1 MGLAKIITKLGI
13 GIASKAP
20 KWGGTLQSGGE
31 RLRRIEL
38 FTKDYL
44 KNNKKQ
50 LIGTFGLGLTAG
62 GLMFRGCSYTPEEPQ
77 QSQPPKKAPAEYKVC
92 VRDNDTLTFKSKQ
105 NAENFVKLYKE
116 FEKAADEQIDFWQDR
131 YYSSD
136 RKEWRKYYDTEKKIN
151 ADFDKKKQPYVS
163 ERDNAYHKIDSV
175 RDANRAIVDKKFK
188 EQTAPLDSLR
198 NVKLKEN
205 EDRFNAT
212 PEGVIYNEYNE
223 AFRQKSQTLWNAYDA
238 LKKIYKPEETK

>member
-62 GLMFRGCSYTPEEPQ
+62 GLMFRGCSYTPEEQQ
-77 QSQPPKKAPAEYKVC
+77 QSQPPKKAPTEYKVC
-92 VRDNDTLTFKSKQ
+92 VRDKDTLTFKSKQ

-116 FEKAADEQIDFWQDR
+116 FEKAGDEQIAFLQDS
-131 YYSSD
+131 YFSYGF
-136 RKEWRKYYDTEKKIN
+136 KEWDKYRDTEKKIN
-151 ADFDKKKQPYVS
+151 ADFDKQKQPFVS

-205 EDRFNAT
+205 KDRYNAT
-212 PEGVIYNEYNE
+212 PEAKVSNTYHDAEL
-223 AFRQKSQTLWNAYDA
+223 RRHQTLLDAYDA
-238 LKKIYKPEETK
+238 LKKIYKPEEKK